1 MDWLWLLLAVK
12 DAERQRWIPWRQ
24 WLLYPSVKLALSLS
38 PPLSHTR
45 THARTRTRTFHSFIF
60 LINNEIGFPG
70 SRRCKCRGSMLA
82 ARLGL
87 NPRLI
92 SKVLY
97 WTWKWRQKSLGF
109 HLWSWSWKLLHVLPK
124 EGERTTWKFYSAVF
138 LLASQP
144 FLL

>member
-1 MDWLWLLLAVK
+1 
-12 DAERQRWIPWRQ
+12 
-24 WLLYPSVKLALSLS
+24 
-38 PPLSHTR
+38 
-45 THARTRTRTFHSFIF
+45 
-60 LINNEIGFPG
+60 
-70 SRRCKCRGSMLA
+70 MLA